1 MALEMEPSPT
11 ATTYRWSGHLR
22 RKPVSPTLVTQD
34 IARAPQLPTPPPQQ
48 SSPISPHDT
57 PMAGGDAAGFFSNL
71 DDNEAGPSR
80 KNMGKEPAEPGD
92 FFHQSRRRYKEMLQA
107 EGVAPTEADKLR
119 VFLDFVERECR
130 FRNQLY
136 ADKANPTDVKRLT
149 KISALLTAAAA
160 AAAAQAE
167 NLTPV
172 SPGRQGRGRGGDG
185 DGDVDMCSPPRE
197 TRNDRPEA
205 QWLGQNLTAASF
217 PQSAMMAY
225 EARIAEEESSRGRT
239 SSRWWEMSRDGGGN
253 GSCSISESVA
263 FRSDDNDSVYGTSYP
278 RRSRRFSKKAPRQS
292 LREIAELANTPRNSA
307 PGTGDAASYLHSAA
321 FPPDRKAQSQSR
333 SQTRAQSQ
341 SHQLQSPSQS
351 RARTPRRRPAVK
363 TSLDIAPLLTLLPT
377 WPREHPAVNNSHPR
391 LDVFRDLV
399 RTLNDLSQLSALQ
412 AQFREKA
419 EQAQEAH
426 GTQSQRRRISQ
437 AERIQGL
444 YSRGDLHYDEMER
457 LNLDFEREE
466 SRMRQE
472 AAEAE
477 FKAFDGDVV
486 TPAHRDLHERITAA
500 TAAYADLVTLVKAR
514 SPGRAGADSD
524 ADAQPEL
531 LEYLTALKWIFDVR
545 ETLHQQVFDLLAQR
559 NDRYRSLV
567 LAPLR
572 DARNSRDSLDARD
585 PQGGRLETTTQFF
598 NQDAAARR
606 TEFDRAKVARYEQFM
621 DFVEEQCSLGVEEAR
636 SRFWETAPLVMECL
650 EKIPASLENVVPI
663 VPPEEAVEHP
673 EWVAQP
679 MRYLERKVAETEGAM
694 RGVGVEEGEGLLCL
708 LHGVKTAL
716 SRARGEGAEQERLLT
731 EDLKEKVG
739 MIEDEWTEG
748 LGRILERVR
757 AHVEHEMERLEPGS
771 LAV

>member
-1 MALEMEPSPT
+1 
-11 ATTYRWSGHLR
+11 
-22 RKPVSPTLVTQD
+22 
-34 IARAPQLPTPPPQQ
+34 
-48 SSPISPHDT
+48 
-57 PMAGGDAAGFFSNL
+57 MAGGDAAGFFSNL
-71 DDNEAGPSR
+71 DDSGAGPSR
-80 KNMGKEPAEPGD
+80 NMGKELAEPGD

-107 EGVAPTEADKLR
+107 EGMAATEADKLR

-136 ADKANPTDVKRLT
+136 ADKASPTDVKRLT
-149 KISALLTAAAA
+149 KISALLTAAQ
-160 AAAAQAE
+160 AAAQSE

-172 SPGRQGRGRGGDG
+172 SPGRQGRDRGGDG

-197 TRNDRPEA
+197 TRNDRPPEA

-239 SSRWWEMSRDGGGN
+239 SSRWWEMSRDGAGN

-307 PGTGDAASYLHSAA
+307 HGTGDAASYLHSAA

-341 SHQLQSPSQS
+341 SRQLQSPSQS

-412 AQFREKA
+412 AQFREEA

-545 ETLHQQVFDLLAQR
+545 ETLHQQVFELLAQR

-572 DARNSRDSLDARD
+572 EARNSRDSLDARD

-598 NQDAAARR
+598 AQDAAARR
-606 TEFDRAKVARYEQFM
+606 AEFDGAKVARCEQFM

-694 RGVGVEEGEGLLCL
+694 RGLGVEEGEGLLCL

-757 AHVEHEMERLEPGS
+757 THVEYEMERLEPGS